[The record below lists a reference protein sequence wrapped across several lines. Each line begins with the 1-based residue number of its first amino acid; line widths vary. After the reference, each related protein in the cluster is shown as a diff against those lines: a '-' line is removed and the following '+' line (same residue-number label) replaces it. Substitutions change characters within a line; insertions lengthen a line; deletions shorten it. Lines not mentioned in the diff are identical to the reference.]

1 MRIRP
6 FDVGV
11 ESISRWQVED
21 EVHLPEEGRAG
32 PSFLPSYRALD
43 SILYRPSLDERLP
56 ELLQPRNVDPQ
67 LLEPSILTGTR
78 QELAR
83 LFNRLGASATDPA
96 DRAAFRAAGEF
107 LDDEVS
113 RDEEVRTALALLLRG

>member
-11 ESISRWQVED
+11 ESVSRWQIAD
-21 EVHLPEEGRAG
+21 EVHLPDQGRAG
-32 PSFLPSYRALD
+32 PSYLPSYRALD

-56 ELLQPRNVDPQ
+56 ELLQPRKIDPQ
-67 LLEPSILTGTR
+67 LLEPSILTDTR
-78 QELAR
+78 EGLAR
-83 LFNRLGASATDPA
+83 LFLRLGAGPGDAA

-107 LDDEVS
+107 LTDEVS
-113 RDEEVRTALALLLRG
+113 RDEDVRTALALLLRG

>member
-11 ESISRWQVED
+11 ESVSRWQIED

-32 PSFLPSYRALD
+32 PSYLPSYRALD

-56 ELLQPRNVDPQ
+56 DLLQPRKIDPQ
-67 LLEPSILTGTR
+67 LLEPSVLTDTR
-78 QELAR
+78 QGLAR
-83 LFNRLGASATDPA
+83 LFTRLGTGHDDAA

-107 LDDEVS
+107 LSDEVS
-113 RDEEVRTALALLLRG
+113 RDEEVRAALALLLRG

>member
-83 LFNRLGASATDPA
+83 LFNRLGASALDPA
-96 DRAAFRAAGEF
+96 DRAAFHAAGEF